1 LTRFIQNHPDN
12 SHLAGPIKS
21 NYTIELLKNDPENF
35 KELVEIAR
43 VMSLN
48 EVELR

>member
-1 LTRFIQNHPDN
+1 MTRFIQNNPDT
-12 SHLAGPIKS
+12 SKLGPTKS